1 MNMMNPKYSPLFQ
14 PYTLNNGVTIKNR
27 LVVAPMTHFAS
38 NDDGSLSQEERA
50 FIQGRAENFG
60 LFISAAT
67 LVSPEGKAFVG
78 QPEAISDKDLPS
90 LKAVAN
96 LIKSQGA
103 KAILQIH
110 HGGKLSINEL
120 LNGAEMVA
128 PSEDLQSGSRELT
141 HSEINNLI
149 EAFANAADLAI
160 QAGFDGVEIHGANGY
175 LIQQFN
181 SAQSNR
187 RTDEWGGSI
196 EKRMRFSLSI
206 VDAVHAVKMKH
217 GFNDFIIG
225 YRFSP
230 EEPGEQGLTMADTF
244 ALIDA
249 LVEKPIQYLHVSLW
263 DFYKKARRGAD
274 VSLTR
279 MQLLH
284 ERIAGKLPLIGV
296 GSLFSVD
303 QILDAYETKWAE
315 FIAVGKAVMMNP
327 DLATLIANGR
337 ESEIVLAIDPHK
349 ADRYRIPNNLWQ
361 QNMSRLSYLPPLKDD
376 FEWKTVDI

>member
-1 MNMMNPKYSPLFQ
+1 MMNPKYSPLFQ
-14 PYTLNNGVTIKNR
+14 PYTLNNGVMIKNR

-38 NDDGSLSQEERA
+38 NDDGSLSQEEHA

-110 HGGKLSINEL
+110 HGGKLSIDEL

-141 HSEINNLI
+141 HSEINDLI
-149 EAFANAADLAI
+149 RAFANAADLAI

-181 SAQSNR
+181 SAQSNC

-217 GFNDFIIG
+217 GLNDFIIG

-244 ALIDA
+244 ALVDA

-274 VSLTR
+274 VHLTR

-296 GSLFSVD
+296 GSLFSAD

-376 FEWKTVDI
+376 SEWKTVDI

>member
-1 MNMMNPKYSPLFQ
+1 MMNPKYSPLFQ

-141 HSEINNLI
+141 DSEINNLI

-160 QAGFDGVEIHGANGY
+160 QVGFDGVEIHGANGY

-296 GSLFSVD
+296 GSLFSAD

-376 FEWKTVDI
+376 SEWKTVDI